1 MTVIANGDTFGE
13 LGVLIN
19 SPRTANVVA
28 VSDLEC
34 IVIKK
39 EDFMKILEKYST
51 VGIKLSKL
59 LARYLAELD
68 QKLSLQDKKIRLIL
82 LFQSASECGG
92 TTLAHTISASLAE
105 KTLQNTIYTE
115 YPHAGKLINKF
126 QINEGVNIIST
137 YSTEE
142 DLNLHLDSV
151 IDYIKE
157 IGVEL
162 KQEAMAL
169 ARG

>member
-1 MTVIANGDTFGE
+1 
-13 LGVLIN
+13 
-19 SPRTANVVA
+19 
-28 VSDLEC
+28 
-34 IVIKK
+34 
-39 EDFMKILEKYST
+39 
-51 VGIKLSKL
+51 
-59 LARYLAELD
+59 
-68 QKLSLQDKKIRLIL
+68 
-82 LFQSASECGG
+82 
-92 TTLAHTISASLAE
+92 LAHTISASLAE